1 MKKIYKILIIFFCT
15 YLLLILDVSA
25 KPSLNM
31 KVNNFQC
38 QKSFINNSFESCDLE
53 LLVTVNDSAFS
64 NPEYKYF
71 NDLTYFIKCDA
82 NIFYTTISRN
92 NNFLWNRKTL
102 ATGIASVKGLNNFSY
117 LNIYTGRLNI
127 VDDVIRVIPEDI
139 TCSIV
144 RTF

>member
-1 MKKIYKILIIFFCT
+1 M
-15 YLLLILDVSA
+15 LLILDVSA

-38 QKSFINNSFESCDLE
+38 QKSFINNSFES
-53 LLVTVNDSAFS
+53 SA
-64 NPEYKYF
+64 P
-71 NDLTYFIKCDA
+71 
-82 NIFYTTISRN
+82 
-92 NNFLWNRKTL
+92 
-102 ATGIASVKGLNNFSY
+102 VKGLHNFSY